1 MNSVR
6 CCKPI
11 FLFAKRSEVCYY
23 VKTRITRRLF
33 SVEVNMRYL
42 LRQWLRKGTAV
53 LCASAAICCG
63 TTVYAAE
70 IESMEQQT
78 SDLKD
83 ELSSINSEL
92 LEISSKIADLENEI
106 EQTDNQI
113 AMAQE
118 QLSIAKNSEEQQ
130 FEDMKLRIKYVYEND
145 SASMLSMIF
154 AVDNMADFLNRIE
167 FVQNVSDYDRKQ
179 LEVLQNLR
187 DTIEEEEKNLQEEQE
202 AQKELESEL
211 AEQKNELKLK
221 AEETSTNLEE
231 LNSEIAKLK
240 AEEEK
245 KAEEAAKKAEEEK
258 KAAQADKNQ
267 SSSSSSS
274 SSSGSSSSGSS
285 GSSSSG
291 GGYDYPSGSGVLTP
305 EKGVNYFNGH
315 RETYYSQKVLPG
327 YGLNI
332 PGRHVA
338 SDGTIRDKDGYI
350 CVASSDYPKG
360 TVVETSLGP
369 GKVYDTGCASGTID
383 IYTDW

>member
-1 MNSVR
+1 M
-6 CCKPI
+6 KY
-11 FLFAKRSEVCYY
+11 LF
-23 VKTRITRRLF
+23 RR
-33 SVEVNMRYL
+33 
-42 LRQWLRKGTAV
+42 WLRTGTAM
-53 LCASAAICCG
+53 LCVSAAMCCG

-70 IESMEQQT
+70 IESMEQE
-78 SDLKD
+78 SSELKD
-83 ELSSINSEL
+83 ELSSINSDL
-92 LEISSKIADLENEI
+92 LKIGGKIADLESEI

-113 AMAQE
+113 AMAKE
-118 QLSIAKNSEEQQ
+118 QLAIAKNSEEQQ

-145 SASMLSMIF
+145 SASMLGMIF
-154 AVDNMADFLNRIE
+154 SVDNMADFLNRIE
-167 FVQNVSDYDRKQ
+167 FVQNISDYDRKQ
-179 LEVLQNLR
+179 LEVLQDLQN
-187 DTIEEEEKNLQEEQE
+187 TIEEEEQQLKEEQE
-202 AQKELESEL
+202 SQKKLESEL
-211 AEQKNELKLK
+211 AEQKNELNLK
-221 AEETSTNLEE
+221 AKETSTNLEE
-231 LNSEIAKLK
+231 LNSQIEKLK
-240 AEEEK
+240 ADEQK
-245 KAEEAAKKAEEEK
+245 KAEEAAKKAE
-258 KAAQADKNQ
+258 ADKATSQANKNP
-267 SSSSSSS
+267 SSGS

-285 GSSSSG
+285 SSSSG

-360 TVVETSLGP
+360 TIVETSLGT